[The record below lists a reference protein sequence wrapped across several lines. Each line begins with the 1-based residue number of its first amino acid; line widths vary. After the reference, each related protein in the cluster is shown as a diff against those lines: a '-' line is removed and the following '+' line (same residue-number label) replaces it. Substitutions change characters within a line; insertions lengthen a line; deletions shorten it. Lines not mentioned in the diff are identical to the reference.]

1 MAIEKWVVEQG
12 DTAASEDLNDVV
24 LDTAAVNECLVRNGS
39 DQWVNQKLDLAS
51 FADSAQSQLIGRGS
65 GGSGVPQY
73 ISIDDSLVMNAAV
86 LERAELTGDVTAPQ
100 GSNTTTIA
108 TSAVE
113 LAMQADMVQARL
125 LGRGGASGTG
135 APELLTI
142 GSGLSMAGTVLS
154 ATAGGASDS
163 VQESINQATHGFAAG
178 DVLRHNGTIF
188 TEAQADSVANSNSV
202 GVVQSIEDASN
213 FTIVYSGKISI
224 TSFFTAGSTHY
235 LSTSVAG
242 GLTTSDPGVDE
253 ISKPIVIAL
262 TTTDAIVVP
271 QRGIEVT
278 GSAGGGDPS
287 SSGLSGYVYVD
298 DAGDKAVVADHT
310 DRVLNG
316 NARGAN
322 AVDLQT
328 DRSGAAFVASGANA
342 VICGGQSNNA
352 NAQFCVTGGGFSNY
366 NSGDYGVIAGGNNNT
381 ASAGDYAVVGGG
393 QDNNAQA
400 EFGTVP
406 GGRETFARRK
416 GELAYGGATA
426 VEAQATRCVASVKT
440 TDATPTTLGY
450 TTTAQSNW
458 NTTTLEDTAT
468 IPFVTA
474 GTYVMTFRGTVVCM
488 RAETTNTA
496 GAWEIKGAMKKDS
509 GGTVAFVGTP
519 SVTLIGEDDGAL
531 DVTISLAGSDKGALI
546 QATGKASETYVWAC
560 EWTGAEI
567 HVPAL

>member
-1 MAIEKWVVEQG
+1 MGSIEKWEVEQG
-12 DTAASEDLNDVV
+12 DIADSNDLSDVV
-24 LDTAAVNECLVRNGS
+24 LSTPAENEILARNGS
-39 DQWVNQKLDLAS
+39 DQWVNQKLNTANIN
-51 FADSAQSQLIGRGS
+51 DSQIVWAKIQN
-65 GGSGVPQY
+65 V
-73 ISIDDSLVMNAAV
+73 
-86 LERAELTGDVTAPQ
+86 
-100 GSNTTTIA
+100 
-108 TSAVE
+108 SANS
-113 LAMQADMVQARL
+113 RL
-125 LGRGGASGTG
+125 LGSSDSGADAPPSEIILGTGLSMSGSTLSASGASGD
-135 APELLTI
+135 
-142 GSGLSMAGTVLS
+142 S
-154 ATAGGASDS
+154 AK
-163 VQESINQATHGFAAG
+163 ESINQSSHGFAAG
-178 DVLRHNGTIF
+178 DALRHNGTIF
-188 TEAQADSVANSNSV
+188 TEAQADSVANSNV
-202 GVVQSIEDASN
+202 IGVVESVEDASN
-213 FTIVYSGKISI
+213 FTIVYAGKISV

-242 GLTTSDPGVDE
+242 GLTTSDPGDDN
-253 ISKPIVIAL
+253 ISKPVLVAQ
-262 TTTDAIVVP
+262 TTTDAVVVN

-278 GSAGGGDPS
+278 SAGGGGGGGS
-287 SSGLSGYVYVD
+287 SAGASGYVYVD

-328 DRSGAAFVASGANA
+328 DRSSAAFVASGANA

-381 ASAGDYAVVGGG
+381 ASVGDYAVVGGG

-468 IPFVTA
+468 IPFVSA